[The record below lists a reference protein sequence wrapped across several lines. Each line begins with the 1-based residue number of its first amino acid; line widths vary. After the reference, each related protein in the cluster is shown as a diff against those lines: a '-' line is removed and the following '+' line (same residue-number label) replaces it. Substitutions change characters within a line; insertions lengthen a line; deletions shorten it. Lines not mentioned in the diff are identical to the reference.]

1 MQQRMPAFAQRNFPT
16 AGHQLYDDDEKV
28 RSLAMASGV
37 SSTDLLVKREPG
49 VEEGRMLLARR

>member
-1 MQQRMPAFAQRNFPT
+1 MPAFAQRNFPT